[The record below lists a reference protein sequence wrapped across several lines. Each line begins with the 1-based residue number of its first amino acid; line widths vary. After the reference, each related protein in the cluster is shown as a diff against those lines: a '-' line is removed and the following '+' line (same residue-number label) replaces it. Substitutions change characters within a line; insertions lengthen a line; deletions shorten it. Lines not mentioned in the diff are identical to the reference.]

1 MTVGKTEV
9 SLPSES
15 FLSGAANF
23 FCKGP
28 NSKWFRLCW
37 PCDISISMLLISNIK
52 AATDRK
58 ETDECS
64 KTLHMNTD
72 VHVSCT
78 FHIAQNSFNFLNHLK
93 TWKLFL
99 TCRPYQNRGL
109 DLTHREPEFAN
120 SCFLQE
126 GSRTGTPQAVQW
138 LRFQVPNAGSL
149 GSIPGQRTKCCN

>member
-1 MTVGKTEV
+1 MWDLSYPTRAKTPVPWIGRWILNHWTTREVLRLAFSPLKHSPIFLKIGLKIQQLIEFSVTVGKTEISV
-9 SLPSES
+9 PSES

-28 NSKWFRLCW
+28 DSKWFRLCW

-52 AATDRK
+52 AAIDRK

-78 FHIAQNSFNFLNHLK
+78 FHIAQNSFNFSQPFKNMKTLLNL
-93 TWKLFL
+93 
-99 TCRPYQNRGL
+99 
-109 DLTHREPEFAN
+109 
-120 SCFLQE
+120 
-126 GSRTGTPQAVQW
+126 
-138 LRFQVPNAGSL
+138 
-149 GSIPGQRTKCCN
+149 